1 MTERELKLAL
11 PGRFTVPSLELDGAP
26 LDVRPLED
34 LALRATYYD
43 TADLRLA
50 RHGVSLRYRTG
61 EPGGPT
67 WTLKLPSR
75 TSSGPTLERTEL
87 HFAGP
92 QREPPAEARSLVTAY
107 TRGQPLTAVAT
118 LRTRRRRMHL
128 VPGANGS
135 AMADGTH
142 RVIEAADDV
151 EPLDEPAKAA
161 PQSELALAES
171 PTGGSPAVGTPF
183 AESPIAEI
191 AVDEVSVV
199 EGRRV
204 VSRFRELE
212 VEDLR
217 GDVDLDG
224 IARQLLAAGATG
236 AEPIPKVVR
245 ALGSRATA
253 PPDVVRPELS
263 RSSTLGDVLRF
274 ALADAVLRLVHHDP
288 AARLGDGEGVHQ
300 VRVAFRRLRSDLRT
314 LDSAVDA
321 EWRARIVPRLRDVA
335 GSLAG
340 ARDLDVLLARL
351 RRDVGEERR
360 ALGPMFDRLERRR
373 VVAQAELHAALDSPD
388 YVTLLDLLVA
398 AAASPPV
405 GPDGGAE
412 AGTALPRLVLDSW
425 QRFARR
431 AEKLET
437 DSPAS
442 DFHRARIAAK
452 RARYATE
459 LAAHML
465 PDGKASDARRLAGK
479 LADAQDQ
486 LGTVQDAAVAES
498 TIRDTLGDI
507 GRRPAYAFEA
517 GRLVERQR
525 MHAEDGRS
533 EFLNAWP
540 RLKRKKWRAWAT

>member
-11 PGRFTVPSLELDGAP
+11 PGRFSVPTLELDGAP
-26 LDVRPLED
+26 LDVRQLED

-43 TADLRLA
+43 TSDLRLA

-67 WTLKLPSR
+67 WTVKLPSR
-75 TSSGPTLERTEL
+75 ATSGTALERTEL

-118 LRTRRRRMHL
+118 LRTRRRRMYL

-135 AMADGTH
+135 PVAAPADSAHPVAHVAGDVH
-142 RVIEAADDV
+142 SFDAEAAPVVEADDV
-151 EPLDEPAKAA
+151 PAGSQPAAEPTP
-161 PQSELALAES
+161 LAEL
-171 PTGGSPAVGTPF
+171 
-183 AESPIAEI
+183 
-191 AVDEVSVV
+191 AVDEVSVI

-217 GDVDLDG
+217 GDLDLDG

-253 PPDVVRPELS
+253 PPDVGRPALS
-263 RSSTLGDVLRF
+263 RTSSLTEVLRY
-274 ALADAVLRLVHHDP
+274 ALADAVLRLVQHDP
-288 AARLGDGEGVHQ
+288 AARLGDEEGIHQ

-314 LDSAVDA
+314 LDTAVDA
-321 EWRARIVPRLRDVA
+321 EWRTRIVPRLREVA
-335 GSLAG
+335 GSLGG
-340 ARDLDVLLARL
+340 ARDLDVLLARR
-351 RRDVGEERR
+351 RRDMGDETAVLRPLFE
-360 ALGPMFDRLERRR
+360 RLERRR
-373 VVAQAELHAALDSPD
+373 VVAQSELRAALDSPD
-388 YVTLLDLLVA
+388 YVALLDDLVTA
-398 AAASPPV
+398 AAFPPS
-405 GPDGGAE
+405 GPDGDAP
-412 AGTALPRLVLDSW
+412 AGTVLPQLVLASW
-425 QRFARR
+425 DKFASRS
-431 AEKLET
+431 EKLGP
-437 DSPAS
+437 DAPSSA
-442 DFHRARIAAK
+442 FHRARIAAK
-452 RARYATE
+452 RSRYATE
-459 LAAHML
+459 LSVNVL
-465 PDGKASDARRLAGK
+465 PDGRASDARRLATK

-486 LGTVQDAAVAES
+486 LGAVQDADVAET
-498 TIRDTLGDI
+498 TIRDTLRDL

-525 MHAEDGRS
+525 MRAEDARV
-533 EFLNAWP
+533 EFLDEWP